1 MIAYAHLSYSFF
13 PLGLLQV
20 DETIQ
25 ALGTLAAVQAAEPK
39 ESKTQPGTQSKGTK
53 KRKGLMGLLCDPK
66 DEAGREEGGR
76 LWVFMRIHQMP
87 LWDILQL
94 LR

>member
-1 MIAYAHLSYSFF
+1 MIAIGASFLFFF
-13 PLGLLQV
+13 PLGLLQ

-25 ALGTLAAVQAAEPK
+25 ALGTLAVQAPK
-39 ESKTQPGTQSKGTK
+39 ESKAQPGTQSKESKGTK
-53 KRKGLMGLLCDPK
+53 KRKGLMGLLCDLK
-66 DEAGREEGGR
+66 DEAGREGGR
-76 LWVFMRIHQMP
+76 LWVFMRVHQMP

>member
-1 MIAYAHLSYSFF
+1 
-13 PLGLLQV
+13 LLQV

-39 ESKTQPGTQSKGTK
+39 ESKAQPGTVSKESKGTK

-66 DEAGREEGGR
+66 DEAGREGGR
-76 LWVFMRIHQMP
+76 LWVFMSHNEGP
-87 LWDILQL
+87 SDAILGYFTF
-94 LR
+94 